1 LKRIR
6 AHKSSSPESI
16 IEMVLQAK
24 KGSVIKLH
32 TNTLLEAR
40 VAALEQAN
48 NAASERKKRKKRRI
62 QEGRTL
68 SQAEAEELIA
78 QRDAKIQLEV
88 ERREERVQAGGSSK
102 GIRRCK
108 KCNKAGHNKRTC
120 KKDVAEIG
128 SQFKLRCTIISHC
141 TVKLLRYNGGRL
153 YLVISSITR
162 SAQLPVTLLN

>member
-48 NAASERKKRKKRRI
+48 NAASERKKRKKKRI
-62 QEGRTL
+62 
-68 SQAEAEELIA
+68 
-78 QRDAKIQLEV
+78 
-88 ERREERVQAGGSSK
+88 
-102 GIRRCK
+102 
-108 KCNKAGHNKRTC
+108 
-120 KKDVAEIG
+120 
-128 SQFKLRCTIISHC
+128 
-141 TVKLLRYNGGRL
+141 
-153 YLVISSITR
+153 
-162 SAQLPVTLLN
+162 